1 MQIGFEDSIQEEFG
15 KMFIPIFLLNGG
27 NIKGLS
33 DRRSL
38 FTLQVI
44 SLVLRKRTESLLF
57 KCGTCYFKK
66 NSVFIPSNL
75 QSLSFLAGEEEDQEF
90 PIKVLI
96 ECSYLL
102 SYALIWHWIS
112 GGVQVNAY

>member
-27 NIKGLS
+27 NLKVLS

-38 FTLQVI
+38 FTLQVV

-57 KCGTCYFKK
+57 KCGTCYLKK
-66 NSVFIPSNL
+66 KP
-75 QSLSFLAGEEEDQEF
+75 QYLSH
-90 PIKVLI
+90 LI
-96 ECSYLL
+96 CR
-102 SYALIWHWIS
+102 A
-112 GGVQVNAY
+112 